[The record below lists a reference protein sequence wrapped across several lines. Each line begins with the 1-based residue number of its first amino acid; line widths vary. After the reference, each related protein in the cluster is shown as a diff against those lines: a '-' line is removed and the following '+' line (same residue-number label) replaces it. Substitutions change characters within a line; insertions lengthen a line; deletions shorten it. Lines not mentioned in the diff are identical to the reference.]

1 MNKLALSSMILVVVG
16 AVAVAGCGS
25 SSANSAAS
33 EPKTA
38 ASKSAL
44 TSSSSPS
51 DAKKEAAEAEPPK
64 KSAAEEWAE
73 KKIANEAETAKKESR
88 AKSDSPAKTDATNGD
103 PLATNSE
110 IEESSIPKTEIT
122 PAKQVKAKSPR
133 ELNAAM
139 NVVKSAGSVDEAAK
153 KLTQKLGK
161 PNWTEAPKSNENSKK
176 RIWVAQ
182 QGNQCHRLVL
192 DPDGSVEVESAS
204 KTEWRMLAASAR
216 QNPCTGEIKRGI
228 NNK

>member
-1 MNKLALSSMILVVVG
+1 MNKLALSRLLVVVG
-16 AVAVAGCGS
+16 VVALAGCGS
-25 SSANSAAS
+25 SAAS
-33 EPKTA
+33 SSAEPRTA
-38 ASKSAL
+38 SSKSAL
-44 TSSSSPS
+44 TT
-51 DAKKEAAEAEPPK
+51 DGKKGAAAEEPPK
-64 KSAAEEWAE
+64 KTAAEEWAE
-73 KKIANEAETAKKESR
+73 KKIAAEADSAKKESR
-88 AKSDSPAKTDATNGD
+88 AKSESAAKSDATNGD

-122 PAKQVKAKSPR
+122 PAKQVRAKSPR

-139 NVVKSAGSVDEAAK
+139 NVVKSAGSVEEAAK

-161 PNWTEAPKSNENSKK
+161 PSWTESPKSNENAKK

-182 QGNQCHRLVL
+182 QGSQCHRLIL

-228 NNK
+228 TNK